1 MILTLFSTFFIVLLI
16 GRSLI
21 TSYTTKK
28 LKSKKWVFKTLI
40 IGNSANAHKMAS
52 TLSAKSSSMGY
63 DIHGFVNIPNETCI
77 NTSNKTYDIDD
88 IENISLDDFEDTK
101 DNELENISPY
111 DFMDDV
117 E

>member
-1 MILTLFSTFFIVLLI
+1 MSISDFLDKPL
-16 GRSLI
+16 
-21 TSYTTKK
+21 
-28 LKSKKWVFKTLI
+28 
-40 IGNSANAHKMAS
+40 
-52 TLSAKSSSMGY
+52 
-63 DIHGFVNIPNETCI
+63 
-77 NTSNKTYDIDD
+77 IDD